1 MCFRGCGGS
10 ARELIYPGDRCLRT
24 KNVCFGERILFGGRV
39 TGEDLLMEEKYKIL
53 PVR

>member
-24 KNVCFGERILFGGRV
+24 KNVHFGGSKEGNGQHLYFDRNV
-39 TGEDLLMEEKYKIL
+39 EIRLGMKL
-53 PVR
+53 